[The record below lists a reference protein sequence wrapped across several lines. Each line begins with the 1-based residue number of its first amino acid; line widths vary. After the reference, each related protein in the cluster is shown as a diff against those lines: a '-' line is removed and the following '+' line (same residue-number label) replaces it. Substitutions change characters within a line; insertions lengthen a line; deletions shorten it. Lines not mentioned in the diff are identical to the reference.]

1 MQNSLDNGLTKKE
14 KESVST
20 LIIAILS
27 KELKNGKA
35 TVNNVELILDETID
49 YFKRLEISLGT
60 SGRVGSCFSISVSLF
75 GKGISLDSFIV

>member
-49 YFKRLEISLGT
+49 YFKRLKISL
-60 SGRVGSCFSISVSLF
+60 
-75 GKGISLDSFIV
+75 